1 MDQRSVA
8 RYAAGAEEPQ
18 VPTRFNLQ
26 TIRDLIDRMA
36 ERQPMAPFLLA
47 ADTGQVVTFKKL
59 QDDVRSLYH
68 EFRHLGLAPGDKVAL
83 LMDNGVFSVELFF
96 AAMYGGFVS
105 VPLNVRAG
113 VPQLAYMLDHCDAKV
128 VYVSNKYDA
137 LIKQIID
144 QVQRPIGVIHAD
156 LDACQQKSVSSS
168 AVEGLPRVE
177 AEDPAL
183 LMYTSGS
190 TGLPRAP
197 LHTHKSILAHSRVP
211 IRSHHLTAADRALLV
226 LPIYHANAESV
237 TLIPTLLSGGS
248 VVIPSQFMISD
259 FWDLMEN
266 YGCTW
271 CALVPTII
279 SQLMDWKD
287 PTRESPGANLQRVR
301 FLRTSSGPMS
311 PSLHREFVEKLKLP
325 LIQAMG
331 FTEAGV
337 VFANPSPPGEAKVGS
352 VGLPWEFAIKI
363 VDANGQELAAGQA
376 GEVLIRGDGMMQ
388 CYYKDP
394 VGTAAALDAQ
404 GWLHTGDLA
413 HRDEDGYMFVVG
425 RSKELIIK
433 GGMNIA
439 PRQIDEVLET
449 HPMVSEAAAVGVPDR
464 YVGEDLVAFAVL
476 RSEMS
481 CDERELLQ
489 FCESRLGHF
498 KTPTRIYFVQDL
510 PKGPSGKVQRLRLV
524 EEAERLAVA
533 NSFPLASG
541 SDLPAAAPAATDLA
555 LERIITGIW
564 SELLAQPKIDPQS
577 NFFALGGQSLLAI
590 QYLSRLRNNV
600 TVMLSLSDFFENP
613 TVTQQVALVR
623 KRMFGSPASE
633 TAGTGQLLDDLQP
646 IPPRDR
652 ALPCPL
658 SPAQERLWFMEQ
670 LGSGVPAYNEADA
683 VRLSGKIDL
692 DVLEQ
697 ALNTIV
703 ARHEILR
710 TTIEVEDGQPVAI
723 VHENWP
729 LQIEKINLR
738 QLSSDQHKAELAR
751 LLVDEPRRLYHLE
764 TEPGIRATVIELDAE
779 EHVFILM
786 MHHIICDRLSVGVL
800 WRELGILYNALL
812 HGRPSPLPPLP
823 IQYGD
828 YAAWQRHPRRQA
840 RFNEDLSF
848 WKENLRGAPTVLDL
862 PADRTR
868 PAIMSYIGNKRR
880 FQLDPDLTKDLR
892 ELCRREQISL
902 FNVFAAALNTLLYRY
917 TGQDDILIGI
927 PIADR
932 DRPELQPLIG
942 FLIDTQVLRTNLKGN
957 PTFREL
963 LARVQ
968 QGVVDVYSHRSIPFD
983 QIVAGLKLNNDGGY
997 SPLFQVLLNWRDR
1010 DAQLQSIG
1018 LTGVSIEPLL
1028 AQCKT
1033 SKFDVTVILTDAGD
1047 SIHLEFEY
1055 STDLFD
1061 ESRIERM
1068 FGHLDNILRR
1078 VVTNA
1083 EQRLSDLPLLT
1094 VDEQHRLLQQWN
1106 SLGTSDREIETVH
1119 ELFERQVERTPDAVA
1134 IVDGVE
1140 QFTYLTLRERVNAL
1154 VEQLRALGLRDG
1166 QVVALSLP
1174 RGARA
1179 VSAMLAIMRCG
1190 CAFLPIDSKLPE
1202 ARREQILRIASAE
1215 LLVTGETI
1223 MRLPG
1228 SELPSLKRSAPESTA
1243 YVLFT
1248 SGSTGVPK
1256 AVCVPHRAVVR
1267 LVCGVDY
1274 VRLDP
1279 NTRMLHLAPLSFDA
1293 SVLEIWGA
1301 LLNGGTL
1308 VVYPNDL
1315 PELAE
1320 LGMTI
1325 AMHRVTTAWLTSSL
1339 FNHIIDTSP
1348 EILRP
1353 LRELLTGGEALS
1365 VPHVVRAL
1373 SHLPDTA
1380 LINGYGPTEAAT
1392 FTTTFRI
1399 PRDFDATA
1407 QRVPIGRCLPRTQ
1420 VYLLDEY
1427 QQLVPLGIPGEI
1439 YIGGSGVAIGY
1450 LGDSTLTTAK
1460 FLPDKFAQRPG
1471 ALLYR
1476 TGDFGCFLADGNL
1489 DFLGRRDNQVKI
1501 RGFRIELGEIET
1513 VLSRHP
1519 AVGDA
1524 AVVASENS
1532 RGEKQL
1538 VAYVTAKGSTELNL
1552 RELRDFVK
1560 QRLPHYMIPLAFFP
1574 LRQLPLLP
1582 TGKLDRKALPAPEKE
1597 KLGNSYP
1604 AAITDSERLLC
1615 QIWGKWL
1622 NIDDVRTHDNFF
1634 DLGGH
1639 SILALRV
1646 VGEINKKLKTHLR
1659 LAEFFQNPV
1668 VEDLARIIERNY
1680 SSVGAIRGCRPSI
1693 SRLLENP
1700 TRAGIQS
1707 ALSKSIETQHGDV
1720 CLFLIYPEPSLILMA
1735 EAIEPL
1741 CPIFAVDTPWPAS
1754 WRDAASCNQ
1763 VAGLPT
1769 MQDLAARLI
1778 AEIEGHS
1785 SKHRIVLAGHSAMGV
1800 VAFEVAHQL
1809 KSRGVELECVMLL
1822 DTWLKPPP
1830 HVYVRYEELVN
1841 RWKWQYRNLQRRWYG
1856 NNIDGDEKTSFKFL
1870 RRIGYISAV
1879 VGWVLGKVIHFPR
1892 YYFLPVAMPA
1902 EFRAGLPTHIYDEE
1916 NNPLEWGVVEN
1927 VFDNAK
1933 RSYQETPL
1941 DCHGILFKTSPPEEK
1956 LRRSYD
1962 ETLGWKSQFMKG
1974 LEIVLV
1980 QGDHL
1985 SLIRSDLHR
1994 SGLSSKLSMVLKR
2007 LQGG

>member
-1 MDQRSVA
+1 VRA
-8 RYAAGAEEPQ
+8 I
-18 VPTRFNLQ
+18 NLQ
-26 TIRDLIDRMA
+26 TIRELIDRMA

-47 ADTGQVVTFKKL
+47 ADSGQVVTFKKL

-83 LMDNGVFSVELFF
+83 LMDNGVLSVELFF

-156 LDACQQKSVSSS
+156 IDTCQQKSDSST
-168 AVEGLPRVE
+168 AVEGLPRID
-177 AEDPAL
+177 ADDPAL

-226 LPIYHANAESV
+226 LPLYHANAESV

-248 VVIPSQFMISD
+248 VVIPSQFMISN

-287 PTRESPGANLQRVR
+287 AKRESPGADLQRVR

-337 VFANPSPPGEAKVGS
+337 VFANPSPPGETKVGS

-363 VDANGQELAAGQA
+363 VDAKGAELAAGQA

-413 HRDEDGYMFVVG
+413 YRDEDGYLFVVG
-425 RSKELIIK
+425 RSKELVIK

-476 RSEMS
+476 RSEGS

-524 EEAERLAVA
+524 EEAERLAAA
-533 NSFPLASG
+533 NSVPLANG
-541 SDLPAAAPAATDLA
+541 SDLPAATPAASDPA
-555 LERIITGIW
+555 IERIITGIW
-564 SELLAQPKIDPQS
+564 SELLGQPKIDPHS

-623 KRMFGSPASE
+623 KRMFGSPVSE
-633 TAGTGQLLDDLQP
+633 TADTRQLLDDLQP

-697 ALNTIV
+697 ALNAIV

-729 LQIEKINLR
+729 LQIEKISLR
-738 QLSSDQHKAELAR
+738 KLSSDQRNVELAR

-764 TEPGIRATVIELDAE
+764 TEPGIRATVIELGAE

-800 WRELGILYNALL
+800 WRELSILYNALL

-828 YAAWQRHPRRQA
+828 YAVWQRQPRRQA
-840 RFNEDLSF
+840 RFTEDLSF

-862 PADRTR
+862 PADRIR

-892 ELCRREQISL
+892 ELCRQEQISL

-942 FLIDTQVLRTNLKGN
+942 FLIDTQVLRTKLKGT

-968 QGVVDVYSHRSIPFD
+968 QGVVDVYSHRNVPFD
-983 QIVAGLKLNNDGGY
+983 QIVAALKLDHQGGY

-1010 DAQLQSIG
+1010 DAQLQYIG

-1028 AQCKT
+1028 AQCNT
-1033 SKFDVTVILTDAGD
+1033 SKFDLTVIVTDAGD

-1068 FGHLDNILRR
+1068 FGHLDNLLRSA
-1078 VVTNA
+1078 VTNA

-1094 VDEQHRLLQQWN
+1094 VDEQRRLLQQWH
-1106 SLGTSDREIETVH
+1106 SLGTSDREIETETVH

-1134 IVDGVE
+1134 IIDGAE
-1140 QFTYLTLRERVNAL
+1140 QFTYQTLREQVNAL
-1154 VEQLRALGLRDG
+1154 VEQLRALGTHDG

-1202 ARREQILRIASAE
+1202 ARRQQILQIASAE

-1223 MRLPG
+1223 MRLPR
-1228 SELPSLKRSAPESTA
+1228 SESPPLKRSVPESTA

-1274 VRLDP
+1274 ARLAPD
-1279 NTRMLHLAPLSFDA
+1279 TRMLHLAPLSFDA

-1315 PELAE
+1315 PELDE

-1325 AMHRVTTAWLTSSL
+1325 AMHGVTTAWLTSSL

-1373 SHLPDTA
+1373 SLLPHTD
-1380 LINGYGPTEAAT
+1380 LINCYGPTEAAT
-1392 FTTTFRI
+1392 FTTTFKI
-1399 PRDFDATA
+1399 PRDFNATA
-1407 QRVPIGRCLPRTQ
+1407 QRVPIGRCLPQTQ
-1420 VYLLDEY
+1420 VYLFDEY
-1427 QQLVPLGIPGEI
+1427 QQLVPIGIPGEI

-1450 LGDSTLTTAK
+1450 LGDPTLTSAK
-1460 FLPDKFAQRPG
+1460 FLSDKFAPRPG

-1476 TGDFGCFLADGNL
+1476 TGDFGCFIADGNL

-1524 AVVASENS
+1524 TVVASENA

-1538 VAYVTAKGSTELNL
+1538 VAYVTTKGSSDLNL
-1552 RELRDFVK
+1552 RELRDFVR
-1560 QRLPHYMIPLAFFP
+1560 QRLPHYMIPLAFIP

-1582 TGKLDRKALPAPEKE
+1582 SGKVDRKALPAPEKN
-1597 KLGNSYP
+1597 KLGDSYP

-1622 NIDDVRTHDNFF
+1622 NVDDVRAYDNFF

-1646 VGEINKKLKTHLR
+1646 VGEINKKLNTHLR
-1659 LAEFFQNPV
+1659 LAEFYQNPI
-1668 VEDLARIIERNY
+1668 VEDLARIIERNH
-1680 SSVGAIRGCRPSI
+1680 SSVEDIKGCHPSI
-1693 SRLLENP
+1693 SRLRENP

-1707 ALSKSIETQHGDV
+1707 SLSKSIEPRNGDI
-1720 CLFLIYPEPSLILMA
+1720 CLFLIYPEPSLIFMA
-1735 EAIEPL
+1735 EALEPL
-1741 CPIFAVDTPWPAS
+1741 CPIFAIDTPWPAS
-1754 WRDAASCNQ
+1754 WRDAATSDQ
-1763 VAGLPT
+1763 AAALPT
-1769 MQDLAARLI
+1769 MHDLAARLV
-1778 AEIEGHS
+1778 AAIEGYS
-1785 SKHRIVLAGHSAMGV
+1785 SRHRIVLAGHSAMGV

-1809 KSRGVELECVMLL
+1809 KSKGVEVECVILL
-1822 DTWLKPPP
+1822 DTWLKRPP
-1830 HVYVRYEELVN
+1830 HIYVRYEELVN
-1841 RWKWQYRNLQRRWYG
+1841 RWKWQCRNLLKRWYG
-1856 NNIDGDEKTSFKFL
+1856 NDIDVDEKKSFEFL
-1870 RRIGYISAV
+1870 QGIGYIGAV
-1879 VGWVLGKVIHFPR
+1879 VGWLFGKGIHFSKYR
-1892 YYFLPVAMPA
+1892 FLPISIPPD
-1902 EFRAGLPTHIYDEE
+1902 FRDRHPTPICDEVG
-1916 NNPLEWGVVEN
+1916 NPLEWWVVEN
-1927 VFDNAK
+1927 VFENAK

-1941 DCHGILFKTSPPEEK
+1941 DCHGILFKTNPPEEK

-1962 ETLGWKSQFMKG
+1962 ETLGWKNQFVKG
-1974 LEIVLV
+1974 LEIIPV

-1985 SLIRSDLHR
+1985 SFIRSGSHR
-1994 SGLSSKLSMVLKR
+1994 SELGSKLSMVLKR
-2007 LQGG
+2007 LRGG